1 MTSLAPKVLNLKD
14 VEQELFS
21 LGKQLRS
28 ARVAKGWTQ
37 AEMAGLIGISIPSYQ
52 AMESGT
58 GKGAL
63 WTWVWACSVLD
74 LELVL

>member
-1 MTSLAPKVLNLKD
+1 MTSVAPKALNLKD
-14 VEQELFS
+14 VEQELAD
-21 LGKQLRS
+21 LGKKLRG

-63 WTWVWACSVLD
+63 WTWVWACAV
-74 LELVL
+74 LELELIL